1 MTGHSASDNATA
13 DTQADGPSGHQA
25 DGPTGQQASGST
37 GDQVSRP
44 SGPQALKTLDVY
56 LVPVGRDRYECYY
69 EAEDVEEAITPG
81 EQGFFARMRH
91 RFNQQLKEAEEAR
104 HQKAIEEPKSFFGR
118 WHKRMMRWI
127 AERIAEQRLLWHLR
141 TAAAATLHASADL
154 LPRDAEW
161 LMREAMKRDADFHR
175 NRLIPHTLLLILS
188 AAVAVV
194 PGPNVLGYLFTF
206 TVVGHFLAWRGAVNA
221 LNGVTWTVTS
231 NPALTDLRHAFSLD
245 ADTRHRLIK
254 EVAKRLHMPK
264 MALFVER
271 MAASA

>member
-1 MTGHSASDNATA
+1 MTGHQAS
-13 DTQADGPSGHQA
+13 GPSGKPEQP
-25 DGPTGQQASGST
+25 GCEPSNP
-37 GDQVSRP
+37 QV
-44 SGPQALKTLDVY
+44 LKTLDVY
-56 LVPVGRDRYECYY
+56 LVPIARDRYECYY
-69 EAEDVEEAITPG
+69 EAEEEPEQDVDPAG
-81 EQGFFARMRH
+81 QGVFARLRR
-91 RFNQQLKEAEEAR
+91 RFHEQLKEAEAAR
-104 HQKAIEEPKSFFGR
+104 HQKVIEEPKTFLGR
-118 WHKRMMRWI
+118 LHQRTMRWI

-141 TAAAATLHASADL
+141 TAHRATLHVSADL

-161 LMREAMKRDADFHR
+161 LMREAMKRDAEFHR

-221 LNGVTWTVTS
+221 LTRVSWTVTP
-231 NPALTDLRHAFSLD
+231 NMPLTDLRHAFSLD

-271 MAASA
+271 MAASV